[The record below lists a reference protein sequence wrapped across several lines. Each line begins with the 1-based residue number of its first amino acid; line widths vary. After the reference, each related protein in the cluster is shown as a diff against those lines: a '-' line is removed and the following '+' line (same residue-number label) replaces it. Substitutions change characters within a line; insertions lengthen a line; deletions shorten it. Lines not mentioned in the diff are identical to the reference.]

1 MFSKKVLRIGLMA
14 LIAVALMSYSIA
26 AEDKIIIG
34 GMQGRSSEVFISSLQ
49 TPPPNY
55 VLEKSF
61 GRFVVIKEDDGH
73 FDSKDILELIAKAT
87 KEAEEIVK
95 KLGGNAILAERI
107 NTQGA
112 GRDGT
117 HIFVIIQGEAVLLKP
132 VSK

>member
-14 LIAVALMSYSIA
+14 LIAVALMSNSIA
-26 AEDKIIIG
+26 AEDKKQEKG
-34 GMQGRSSEVFISSLQ
+34 SEMLISSLQ

-132 VSK
+132 ISK